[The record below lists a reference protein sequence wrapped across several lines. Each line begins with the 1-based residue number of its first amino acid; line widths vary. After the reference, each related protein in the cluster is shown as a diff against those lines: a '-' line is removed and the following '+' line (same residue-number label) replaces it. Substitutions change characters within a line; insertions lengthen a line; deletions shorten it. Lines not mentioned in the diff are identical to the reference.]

1 MAQKRIT
8 IKEVAEAAGVSTQ
21 TVSRVIN
28 DRPDVAP
35 ETRQR
40 ILEVIAHLGFHPSAL
55 ARSLIKQSSHTIGI
69 VTAGL
74 KYIGPSYTLT
84 GIAEQ
89 TETLG
94 YSLLLKEL
102 RRFDTLD
109 VEPILR
115 DLLAHQVDGILWAV
129 PEMGANHAW
138 VQTQLP
144 RLPVPIVFLTMHPVD
159 GLAIVGVD
167 NFSGGRLVTEH
178 LIAQGRRR
186 IGHIAGPA
194 TWWEARARRD
204 GWQSAL
210 TDARLPAESCQVVE
224 GDWNSASGERAFRRL
239 LDQYPKLDAVF
250 AANDQMALSVLLVAS
265 RSGRRVPEDLAVVGF
280 DGIPESAYFTPP
292 LTTIQQDSQ
301 ELGRTAVRQIVRM
314 IQAGQESVTG
324 LETVWIQPQLLV
336 RESSVTSRAGKE
348 VNQQTE

>member
-1 MAQKRIT
+1 MALKRIT

-35 ETRQR
+35 DTRQR
-40 ILEVIAHLGFHPSAL
+40 VLAVIDRLGFQPSAL
-55 ARSLIKQSSHTIGI
+55 ARSLIRQISHTIGV

-74 KYIGPSYTLT
+74 KYIGPSQTLT

-89 TETLG
+89 SETLG

-109 VEPILR
+109 AGPILR
-115 DLLAHQVDGILWAV
+115 ELLAHQVDGILWAV
-129 PEMGANHAW
+129 PEMGANHDW
-138 VQTQLP
+138 VQSPLAQ
-144 RLPVPIVFLTMHPVD
+144 RPVPIVFVTMHPVA
-159 GLAIVGVD
+159 GQAIVGVD
-167 NFSGGRLVTEH
+167 NFGGGRLATEH

-194 TWWEARARRD
+194 TWWEACQRRA

-210 TDARLPAESCQVVE
+210 TGAGLPAELRQVVE

-239 LDQYPKLDAVF
+239 LDQFSELDAVF
-250 AANDQMALSVLLVAS
+250 AANDQMALSVLLVAN

-314 IQAGQESVTG
+314 IQAGHDSADG
-324 LETVWIQPQLLV
+324 RETIWIQPHLLV
-336 RESSVTSRAGKE
+336 RESSVVSRAGKE
-348 VNQQTE
+348 VRQPVE